1 MEVFGD
7 LRAGDEIA
15 ARGTDELK
23 AGRIRAGQ
31 TGETCIARLQGRGPS
46 ESIFSSTR
54 STGASDT
61 QGGLVVSRQSA
72 TSASGACHIP
82 KPYPVSPLET
92 ESESMKRTF
101 AIILAALA
109 AAALFG
115 GLVHAVLV
123 AAHVSEPAATTVY
136 GLTPRRLWATT
147 VAVVALVGV
156 VIGGLALARPA
167 SRFGTASGRLGAI
180 VALVAGLIAVVNGGL
195 NLAIANGG
203 PGTGNGVVGGAAAF
217 VLGLIAMALGGLALA
232 RSRRTALEP
241 GRMT

>member
-1 MEVFGD
+1 
-7 LRAGDEIA
+7 
-15 ARGTDELK
+15 
-23 AGRIRAGQ
+23 
-31 TGETCIARLQGRGPS
+31 
-46 ESIFSSTR
+46 
-54 STGASDT
+54 
-61 QGGLVVSRQSA
+61 
-72 TSASGACHIP
+72 
-82 KPYPVSPLET
+82 
-92 ESESMKRTF
+92 MKRSF
-101 AIILAALA
+101 AIILAAVA

-115 GLVHAVLV
+115 ALVHAVLV

-147 VAVVALVGV
+147 VAVLALVGV

-180 VALVAGLIAVVNGGL
+180 VALVMGLIAAVNGGL
-195 NLAIANGG
+195 NVAIANGG

-217 VLGLIAMALGGLALA
+217 VLGLIAVAIGGLALA